1 MKDPLREEI
10 IGYLLTN
17 QEKFYR
23 LAFSYVI
30 TRMPRSMLYKMRLSK
45 LWNITT
51 PFETSNT

>member
-23 LAFSYVI
+23 LAFSYVHNPDAALDVVQNAI
-30 TRMPRSMLYKMRLSK
+30 VKALEH
-45 LWNITT
+45 TT

>member
-23 LAFSYVI
+23 LAFSYV
-30 TRMPRSMLYKMRLSK
+30 
-45 LWNITT
+45 TT